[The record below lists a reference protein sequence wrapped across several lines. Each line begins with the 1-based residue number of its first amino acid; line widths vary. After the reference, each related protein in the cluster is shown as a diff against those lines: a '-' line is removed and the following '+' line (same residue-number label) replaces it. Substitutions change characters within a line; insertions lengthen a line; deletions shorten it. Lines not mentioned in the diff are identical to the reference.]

1 MLRTSSNLSGHPAVA
16 DAARVADGSHVTL
29 HYRVA
34 LRDADGERE
43 VISTLGGNPATVQ
56 IGGGNLP
63 PALENCLVGLAE
75 GDDAHFELPAD
86 AYGARSPQLVQAL
99 TRAIFDA
106 NADPDG
112 SYVTGDV
119 VEFNAP
125 EGRRFTGVLKSID
138 AERVVV
144 DFNHPLA
151 GQPLVFEARVIGVL

>member
-1 MLRTSSNLSGHPAVA
+1 MSIVA
-16 DAARVADGSHVTL
+16 PNRHSASAARVAAGSHVTL
-29 HYRVA
+29 HYRIA
-34 LRDADGERE
+34 LRDAQGERE

-56 IGGGNLP
+56 IGAAIFPRRRDLP
-63 PALENCLVGLAE
+63 RRSLE
-75 GDDAHFELPAD
+75 GDTAQFELPTD
-86 AYGARSPQLVQAL
+86 AYGARSAQLVQAL
-99 TRAIFDA
+99 TRATFDR
-106 NADPDG
+106 NADPEF
-112 SYVTGDV
+112 SYVPGDV

>member
-1 MLRTSSNLSGHPAVA
+1 MR
-16 DAARVADGSHVTL
+16 DAA
-29 HYRVA
+29 
-34 LRDADGERE
+34 GERE

-63 PALENCLVGLAE
+63 PALENCLLGLAE
-75 GDDAHFELPAD
+75 GDSAEFELPPD
-86 AYGARSPQLVQAL
+86 AYGVRSPQLVQAL
-99 TRAIFDA
+99 TRATFDA

-112 SYVTGDV
+112 SYLPGDV

-125 EGRRFTGVLKSID
+125 EDRRFTGVLKSLD
-138 AERVVV
+138 AERVIV